1 MTRETAAIN
10 ARTRRKRRCWAAS
23 SAPRPYWDLAQ
34 LPARGQ
40 ANPHPLAAI
49 LENGPARRHDPSPI
63 WKPQPQETAYARNHH
78 GPDVAANPV
87 GRWLTDHR
95 TATAVIRNA
104 DPAARGPHPSQR
116 RRSHGQNRAAEL
128 SLTAPKRSPSSPHHA
143 I

>member
-1 MTRETAAIN
+1 MTPETAAIHLGPDGN
-10 ARTRRKRRCWAAS
+10 DAAGR
-23 SAPRPYWDLAQ
+23 PVPPQGPYWDLAQ
-34 LPARGQ
+34 ARGQ

-63 WKPQPQETAYARNHH
+63 WKPQSQETAYPRNHH

-95 TATAVIRNA
+95 TATTVIKERRPGRPRPTPQSA
-104 DPAARGPHPSQR
+104 PPVARSEPR
-116 RRSHGQNRAAEL
+116 RRAQPDC
-128 SLTAPKRSPSSPHHA
+128 PKRSPSSPRHA